1 MHNELWGS
9 AEIMANVFETIVFVN
24 TLHPLTEAFL
34 AFFLG
39 LLLPPI
45 QFAFSVSVCSRT
57 HTTPNLITSRCC
69 LAKDR
74 LNINKDLNISAQL
87 LFCSFDLFFC
97 HIFVSII
104 LMVCSRSL

>member
-9 AEIMANVFETIVFVN
+9 AEIMANFYETIVFVN

-45 QFAFSVSVCSRT
+45 QFALRLKKFWNKNSPSFFVKTFWSHKVFKIAVPLAFELLC
-57 HTTPNLITSRCC
+57 NIMLIY
-69 LAKDR
+69 
-74 LNINKDLNISAQL
+74 
-87 LFCSFDLFFC
+87 
-97 HIFVSII
+97 
-104 LMVCSRSL
+104 

>member
-9 AEIMANVFETIVFVN
+9 AEIMANFFETIVFVN

-45 QFAFSVSVCSRT
+45 QFA
-57 HTTPNLITSRCC
+57 L
-69 LAKDR
+69 R
-74 LNINKDLNISAQL
+74 LKK
-87 LFCSFDLFFC
+87 F
-97 HIFVSII
+97 
-104 LMVCSRSL
+104 